1 LTNVETDASGRTQ
14 PTVQSMVPRFLPVVH
29 TLLPL
34 LALGLGLL
42 AIKSA
47 HVSSIGAYG
56 LIGALPPL
64 YYVALALAGASFF
77 LTWTSPG
84 PRLLRFS
91 FDLLVL
97 VLLLQSPPQIIE
109 PVARFPVAWLTAGF
123 ANYVAGTGHVLPGI
137 DARFSWPGFFAGIG
151 MVARAGGLPTT
162 VVVLKWW
169 PVVMNLLYLPPFYL
183 LSRAILGD
191 YRRAM
196 LATWLFPFANWVGQ
210 DYFSPQSVAF
220 FLYLV
225 FTWIVVDQFGEKRKR
240 ILPRRRRAG
249 SLLSWARTPKG
260 NPPDQA
266 ATADLPGPPQI
277 TVPLAFALAVLTA
290 LGIAMIVSH
299 QITPVFAGLVVT
311 LLALFG
317 RTRLKVFGPMMLL
330 LAAGWLCYAAIAF
343 WIGHF
348 SSIFGGLGNLGGN
361 VTANIG
367 SRYRGSSQHIQILDI
382 RLIVSCFIWGLAGL
396 GMIAGYRQRLEIRT
410 PAILAI
416 TPLLVLSGGA
426 YGGEAGLRAYL
437 FSLVGAL
444 PLITLLF
451 PVAKSI
457 WSTVAAA
464 AITALLIPGFVL
476 ARWGNELSEMTR
488 PSDLAAIDALYRMA
502 PANATLLSMS
512 PEVPWRFTDI
522 SRFHYDELDNVTP
535 FLTGDAHALV
545 TKISGNPRGGYVL
558 ITAGEV
564 ALGEQTYGQPKD
576 WATRLEQH
584 MTSSRRFVLVY
595 SDGGSKIYKFR
606 RPVHG

>member
-1 LTNVETDASGRTQ
+1 MTDVETDASDRTQ
-14 PTVQSMVPRFLPVVH
+14 PNVQPMVPRFLPVVH

-34 LALGLGLL
+34 AALGVGLL

-56 LIGALPPL
+56 LIEALPPL
-64 YYVALALAGASFF
+64 YYVALALAGVSFF

-84 PRLLRFS
+84 PRLLRLS

-162 VVVLKWW
+162 VLLLRWW
-169 PVVMNLLYLPPFYL
+169 AVVMNLLYLPPFYL
-183 LSRAILGD
+183 LCRTILGD
-191 YRRAM
+191 YRRAA

-225 FTWIVVDQFGEKRKR
+225 FAWIVVDQFGEKRKR
-240 ILPRRRRAG
+240 ILPRRPRSG
-249 SLLSWARTPKG
+249 SLLSWARTPKDY
-260 NPPDQA
+260 PPGPP
-266 ATADLPGPPQI
+266 ATADLPGQPQI
-277 TVPLAFALAVLTA
+277 TVPLALALAVLTV

-311 LLALFG
+311 LLAFFG

-367 SRYRGSSQHIQILDI
+367 SRYRGSPQHVQILDI

-410 PAILAI
+410 PAILAV

-464 AITALLIPGFVL
+464 AVTALLIPGFVL

-488 PSDLAAIDALYRMA
+488 PSDLAAINALYRMA
-502 PANATLLSMS
+502 PAHATLLSMS

-522 SRFHYDELDNVTP
+522 SRFRYDELGNVTP

-545 TKISGNPRGGYVL
+545 TKISGNPQGGYVL
-558 ITAGEV
+558 ITEGEV
-564 ALGEQTYGQPKD
+564 ALGEQTYGRPKN
-576 WATRLEQH
+576 WATRLEQN
-584 MTSSRRFVLVY
+584 MKNSGRFVLVY
-595 SDGGSKIYKFR
+595 SDEGSKIYKFQ
-606 RPVHG
+606 RPVRR